1 MFWTC
6 AIVLQFSAVSAQLSA
21 QTKKYNNFEVFK
33 IIKISFLINTPIQS
47 FSKWGIK
54 GILNP
59 PSPPFQKGGKFL
71 NLL

>member
-21 QTKKYNNFEVFK
+21 QTKKYNNFEVLK

-54 GILNP
+54 
-59 PSPPFQKGGKFL
+59 
-71 NLL
+71 